1 MRLAQI
7 RLGRLMIVTL
17 VVSAVLTASAVASR
31 SPLPAKTAKLAPA
44 LTRVFRAE
52 VDQGRG
58 AAVAREQGLQVVRGR
73 VRVVIEANGTRAAVA
88 SAVRTSGGAVE
99 AWHAGLTQALVPPR
113 ALGPLSRSAAVA
125 YVRAPLRLVTQ

>member
-1 MRLAQI
+1 MGFG
-7 RLGRLMIVTL
+7 LGRFGAFTL
-17 VVSAVLTASAVASR
+17 VALVATASLAASAAATR
-31 SPLPAKTAKLAPA
+31 SPLPAKTAKLAPE

-73 VRVVIEANGTRAAVA
+73 IRVVVEANGTRAAVA
-88 SAVRTSGGAVE
+88 SAVRTTGGAVE

-125 YVRAPLRLVTQ
+125 YIRAPKRLVVQ